1 MSMRPRYDENGNEN
15 RWHNMIFD
23 DMPDDYIM
31 RKTLLNNGFRD
42 VSYVGFM
49 KQLRKSKK
57 IKAFDDNIV
66 YSKEVIS
73 HLALDYL
80 NSALFLQRGIIA
92 GRGINIVSAY
102 LIPCALLCKHSVE
115 LKLKECLL
123 EKYGNVEKSHSIAK
137 LWDMLAEKEV
147 VHYKEL
153 SFFIRELEAI
163 DTNEIALRY
172 GVSVKLEP
180 VQEDFMFDIDALLNN
195 TKFFFNV
202 VDEYIVCKYRYKR
215 IKDN

>member
-1 MSMRPRYDENGNEN
+1 MSMRPRYDENGNEY

-31 RKTLLNNGFRD
+31 RQILLNNGFRD

-49 KQLRKSKK
+49 KQLRKSKR

-66 YSKEVIS
+66 YSKEVLS

-80 NSALFLQRGIIA
+80 DSALFLHRGIVA
-92 GRGINIVSAY
+92 KRETNIVSAY
-102 LIPCALLCKHSVE
+102 LIPCAFLCKHSVE

-137 LWDMLAEKEV
+137 LWDALAEKEV

-172 GVSVKLEP
+172 GVSLKLEP
-180 VQEDFMFDIDALLNN
+180 VQEDFIFDIDALLNN

-202 VDEYIVCKYRYKR
+202 VDEYIVCKYRYKE
-215 IKDN
+215 N

>member
-1 MSMRPRYDENGNEN
+1 MSMRPRYDENGNEY
-15 RWHNMIFD
+15 RWQNIIFD

-31 RKTLLNNGFRD
+31 RHILLNNGFRD

-49 KQLRKSKK
+49 KQLRKSERV
-57 IKAFDDNIV
+57 KAFGDNIV
-66 YSKEVIS
+66 YSKEVLS

-80 NSALFLQRGIIA
+80 DSALFLHRGIVA
-92 GRGINIVSAY
+92 ERGINIVSAY
-102 LIPCALLCKHSVE
+102 LIPCAFLCKHSVE

-123 EKYGNVEKSHSIAK
+123 EKYGNVEKSHNIAK
-137 LWDMLAEKEV
+137 LWDTLAEKEI
-147 VHYKEL
+147 VHYKEI
-153 SFFIRELEAI
+153 SFFILELEAI
-163 DTNEIALRY
+163 DAKEITLRY

-202 VDEYIVCKYRYKR
+202 VDEYIVCKYRYKE
-215 IKDN
+215 N

>member
-1 MSMRPRYDENGNEN
+1 MSMRLRYDENGNEN

-31 RKTLLNNGFRD
+31 KKILLSNGFRD

-49 KQLRKSKK
+49 KQLRKTKRV
-57 IKAFDDNIV
+57 KAFDDNIV

-80 NSALFLQRGIIA
+80 DSALFLHRGIVA
-92 GRGINIVSAY
+92 ERGTNIVSAY
-102 LIPCALLCKHSVE
+102 LIPCVFLCKHSVE

-123 EKYGNVEKSHSIAK
+123 EKYGNVEKSHSIVK
-137 LWDMLAEKEV
+137 LWDILAEKEV

-172 GVSVKLEP
+172 GVSLTLEP

-202 VDEYIVCKYRYKR
+202 VDEYIVCKYRYKE
-215 IKDN
+215 K

>member
-1 MSMRPRYDENGNEN
+1 M
-15 RWHNMIFD
+15 
-23 DMPDDYIM
+23 
-31 RKTLLNNGFRD
+31 
-42 VSYVGFM
+42 
-49 KQLRKSKK
+49 
-57 IKAFDDNIV
+57 
-66 YSKEVIS
+66 
-73 HLALDYL
+73 
-80 NSALFLQRGIIA
+80 
-92 GRGINIVSAY
+92 
-102 LIPCALLCKHSVE
+102 
-115 LKLKECLL
+115 
-123 EKYGNVEKSHSIAK
+123 EKSHSIAK

>member
-1 MSMRPRYDENGNEN
+1 MSMRPRYDENGNEY

-31 RKTLLNNGFRD
+31 RQILLNNGFRD

-49 KQLRKSKK
+49 KQLRKSKRV
-57 IKAFDDNIV
+57 KAFDDNIV

-80 NSALFLQRGIIA
+80 DSALFLHRGIVA
-92 GRGINIVSAY
+92 ERGTNIVSAY
-102 LIPCALLCKHSVE
+102 LIPCAFLCKHSAE

-123 EKYGNVEKSHSIAK
+123 EKYGNVEKSHSIVK
-137 LWDMLAEKEV
+137 LWDILAEKEV

-172 GVSVKLEP
+172 GVSLTLEP

-202 VDEYIVCKYRYKR
+202 VDEYIVCKYRYKE
-215 IKDN
+215 K

>member
-1 MSMRPRYDENGNEN
+1 MSMRLRYDENGNEN

-31 RKTLLNNGFRD
+31 KKILLSNGFRD

-49 KQLRKSKK
+49 KQLRKSKRV
-57 IKAFDDNIV
+57 KAFDDNIV

-80 NSALFLQRGIIA
+80 DSALFLHRGIVA
-92 GRGINIVSAY
+92 ERGTNIVSAY
-102 LIPCALLCKHSVE
+102 LIPCAFLCKHSVE

-123 EKYGNVEKSHSIAK
+123 EKYGNVEKSHSIVK
-137 LWDMLAEKEV
+137 LWDTLAEKEV

-153 SFFIRELEAI
+153 SFFILELEAI
-163 DTNEIALRY
+163 DAKEISLRY

-202 VDEYIVCKYRYKR
+202 VDEYIVCKYRYKE
-215 IKDN
+215 N

>member
-1 MSMRPRYDENGNEN
+1 
-15 RWHNMIFD
+15 MIFD

-31 RKTLLNNGFRD
+31 KKILLSNGFRD

-49 KQLRKSKK
+49 KQLRKTKRV
-57 IKAFDDNIV
+57 KAFDDNIV

-80 NSALFLQRGIIA
+80 DSALFLHRGIVA
-92 GRGINIVSAY
+92 ERGTNIVSAY
-102 LIPCALLCKHSVE
+102 LIPCVFLCKHSVE

-123 EKYGNVEKSHSIAK
+123 EKYGNVEKSHSIVK
-137 LWDMLAEKEV
+137 LWDILAEKEV

-172 GVSVKLEP
+172 GVSLTLEP

-202 VDEYIVCKYRYKR
+202 VDEYIVCKYRHKE
-215 IKDN
+215 K

>member
-1 MSMRPRYDENGNEN
+1 MRLRYDENGNEN

-31 RKTLLNNGFRD
+31 RQILLNNGFRD

-49 KQLRKSKK
+49 KQLRKSERV
-57 IKAFDDNIV
+57 KAFDDNIV

-80 NSALFLQRGIIA
+80 DSALFLHRGIIA
-92 GRGINIVSAY
+92 ERGTNIVSAY
-102 LIPCALLCKHSVE
+102 LIPCAFLCKHSVE

-123 EKYGNVEKSHSIAK
+123 EKYGNVEKSHSIVK
-137 LWDMLAEKEV
+137 LWDILAEKEV

-172 GVSVKLEP
+172 GVSLTLEP

-202 VDEYIVCKYRYKR
+202 VDEYIVCKYRY
-215 IKDN
+215 INH

>member
-1 MSMRPRYDENGNEN
+1 MGMRPRYDENGNEF

-23 DMPDDYIM
+23 DMPDDYLI
-31 RKTLLNNGFRD
+31 RKILLDNGFQD
-42 VSYVGFM
+42 VSHVGFM
-49 KQLRKSKK
+49 KQLRKSKR
-57 IKAFDDNIV
+57 IKAFDDNII

-80 NSALFLQRGIIA
+80 DSALFLQRGIVEE
-92 GRGINIVSAY
+92 REINIVSTY
-102 LIPCALLCKHSVE
+102 LIPCAFLCKHSVE

-123 EKYGNVEKSHSIAK
+123 EKYGNVEKSHGIAK

-163 DTNEIALRY
+163 DINEIALRY

-202 VDEYIVCKYRYKR
+202 VDEYIVCKYRYKE
-215 IKDN
+215 N

>member
-1 MSMRPRYDENGNEN
+1 MSMRLRYDENGNEN

-31 RKTLLNNGFRD
+31 RQILLNNGFRD

-49 KQLRKSKK
+49 KQLRKSERV
-57 IKAFDDNIV
+57 KAFDDNIV

-80 NSALFLQRGIIA
+80 DSALFLHRGIIA
-92 GRGINIVSAY
+92 ERGTNIVSAY
-102 LIPCALLCKHSVE
+102 LIPCAFLCKHSVE

-123 EKYGNVEKSHSIAK
+123 EKYGNVEKSHSIVK
-137 LWDMLAEKEV
+137 LWDILAEKEV

-172 GVSVKLEP
+172 GVSLTLEP

-202 VDEYIVCKYRYKR
+202 VDEYIVCKYRY
-215 IKDN
+215 INH